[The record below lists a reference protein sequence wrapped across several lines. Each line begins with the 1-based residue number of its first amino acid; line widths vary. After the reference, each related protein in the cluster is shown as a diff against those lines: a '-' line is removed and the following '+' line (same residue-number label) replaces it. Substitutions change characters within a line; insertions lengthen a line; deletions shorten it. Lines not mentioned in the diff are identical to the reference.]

1 MDENYNGETNSPKI
15 WHDKMHESIVIY
27 IIGIYMRKIIL
38 LLSIILVAS
47 SLYTSSYWTKKGFD
61 VKDGEW

>member
-1 MDENYNGETNSPKI
+1 
-15 WHDKMHESIVIY
+15 
-27 IIGIYMRKIIL
+27 MRKIIL

-61 VKDGEW
+61 VKDGQW